1 MTQSLNNILKKF
13 ESQQYATERGKEMH
27 ALLQNIV
34 IDEETICGDEQIVSM
49 INNNLN
55 LKPFFVSNAKTEVPI
70 AGKLNGVFISRRI
83 DRLVIDNNGKTIRF
97 LDYKSDTDKN
107 VLRDKYVRQLK
118 EYAEL
123 LRSAYPDY
131 KIAGFILWLHDWQLD
146 EVISL

>member
-1 MTQSLNNILKKF
+1 MRSSFLGLEVSKRTIQL
-13 ESQQYATERGKEMH
+13 SQK
-27 ALLQNIV
+27 ALDITGSN
-34 IDEETICGDEQIVSM
+34 
-49 INNNLN
+49 
-55 LKPFFVSNAKTEVPI
+55 VSNAKTEVPI